1 MILLR
6 FYLLFGLIAHKV
18 IWEQLRPAK
27 NDTPPEKSSFKL
39 LLIKAVKI
47 AILVAIIVQTMI
59 PEILPILSEPFV
71 LRVVGTTIYT
81 IGLVTA
87 IAARI
92 QLGKNWSNIETGQV
106 LDDQEVVSKG
116 IYGLIRHPIYT
127 GDLLLLLGLQLS
139 LNSWLF
145 LGVFLLAPVVMLKA
159 IREEQMLAEELTG
172 YESYRAKTK
181 RFIPYLI

>member
-18 IWEQLRPAK
+18 IWEQLRPA
-27 NDTPPEKSSFKL
+27 NDDRPAEKPSAKL
-39 LLIKAVKI
+39 LFIKAVKVV
-47 AILVAIIVQTMI
+47 ILLAIIVQTMV
-59 PEILPILSEPFV
+59 PEILPISSEPLL
-71 LRVVGTTIYT
+71 LRVAGTAIYT
-81 IGLVTA
+81 IGLLTA
-87 IAARI
+87 IAARV
-92 QLGKNWSNIETGQV
+92 QLGKNWSNIETGRV

-116 IYGLIRHPIYT
+116 VYRFIRHPIYT

-145 LGVFLLAPVVMLKA
+145 LGVFVLAPVVMLKA
-159 IREEQMLAEELTG
+159 IREEQMLAEELSG